1 MGLVVQASLAAGH
14 QNMAQAMVLQALQ
27 AWRAG
32 LLCRP
37 GVVQGS
43 SKYRLR
49 FWIKGLVVQASSA
62 AGQQTMVQAMFNT
75 GLLCRLGGSGLLC
88 RPGGLQGST
97 RHRQSFLIRWGFLPT
112 TYYLR
117 PIAKPTK
124 EKNKIGCKKVVF
136 PLMFSIQRQVPIWG
150 TKLGSNS
157 CRIFG
162 SPSWFS
168 RGSNVWFRFSGP
180 EQVAFF
186 GTSFIKKQ

>member
-1 MGLVVQASLAAGH
+1 
-14 QNMAQAMVLQALQ
+14 MAQAMVLQALQ

-124 EKNKIGCKKVVF
+124 EK
-136 PLMFSIQRQVPIWG
+136 
-150 TKLGSNS
+150 TKL
-157 CRIFG
+157 
-162 SPSWFS
+162 
-168 RGSNVWFRFSGP
+168 
-180 EQVAFF
+180 VA
-186 GTSFIKKQ
+186 KKLCFL